1 MIKSGIEYR
10 NGCAFVSTQL
20 SVETQVG
27 EETPNQQQR
36 EMKPAGNVG
45 GNNPRMM
52 PKSSKANP
60 LFI

>member
-1 MIKSGIEYR
+1 MPIEFR
-10 NGCAFVSTQL
+10 NGTAHVKTQL
-20 SVETQVG
+20 SVETNVTEQ
-27 EETPNQQQR
+27 TPNQQQR